1 MKKLVSL
8 VILAVALCSIAAI
21 SATVTTKLARIQTDP
36 NSSDDPLATA
46 YFSQTT
52 TVGEQTF
59 EARWVSV
66 SWKLKDTTKSVTV
79 NGKTMLYAEVSQFVT
94 AIADQEYAAT
104 LAK

>member
-1 MKKLVSL
+1 MKKLIAL
-8 VILAVALCSIAAI
+8 LILAVALCSLAAV

-36 NSSDDPLATA
+36 NSSDDPMAIA
-46 YFSQTT
+46 YYASTT
-52 TVGEQTF
+52 TIGEQTF
-59 EARWVSV
+59 DAPWVSV

-94 AIADQEYAAT
+94 AIADQEYAAS